1 MFLCYVCKRLL
12 YPVFSVSEKHSVPIH
27 DGEGNEGKSIVIHVS
42 HFPCK
47 FCVLLDFHWF
57 IYLSFSLSSNPSD
70 ILNMKKLNKFQDYI
84 TINLLCFQTLSR
96 VIATI
101 VHFSDEQTKRI
112 ISYED
117 AKNTVRTEDMVWTSF
132 TPSVN

>member
-1 MFLCYVCKRLL
+1 M
-12 YPVFSVSEKHSVPIH
+12 
-27 DGEGNEGKSIVIHVS
+27 
-42 HFPCK
+42 
-47 FCVLLDFHWF
+47 DFHWF
-57 IYLSFSLSSNPSD
+57 IYLSFSLSSNSSD

-132 TPSVN
+132 TPSVNWILI